1 MPPHCHR
8 SLDLVRCRR
17 VTRGVEG
24 DAFDPTPSRLESQGA
39 WLARAWHAIERGGGG
54 PPVVRWRRGRLV
66 DLGEL
71 EKEAAALG
79 SAKWWEVAGP
89 APVCVIHIGSGAH
102 HGRDR

>member
-1 MPPHCHR
+1 M
-8 SLDLVRCRR
+8 
-17 VTRGVEG
+17 EG

-54 PPVVRWRRGRLV
+54 PPVVRWRRPPRLV

>member
-1 MPPHCHR
+1 M
-8 SLDLVRCRR
+8 
-17 VTRGVEG
+17 EG

-39 WLARAWHAIERGGGG
+39 WLARAWHAIERRGGG

-89 APVCVIHIGSGAH
+89 APVCVIHNVCMYVCMYDYICK
-102 HGRDR
+102 